1 VTKTITD
8 TLRLIGGGSFLDD
21 AETRLA
27 NVVQAVNETG
37 RNGKIELIINV
48 KKTTRG
54 GAMLISGKVKSTLP
68 AGDPMEVMLFA
79 TDHGQLTP
87 DNPVQQCLDLRVV
100 DNQTGE
106 IIDTETEKQREN
118 FGLHYENKD

>member
-1 VTKTITD
+1 MARTITD

-27 NVVQAVNETG
+27 ELVQAVNETG

-54 GAMLISGKVKSTLP
+54 GAMLISGKVKATLP
-68 AGDPMEVMLFA
+68 AGEPMEVVLFA

-106 IIDTETEKQREN
+106 LIDPDALERREN
-118 FGLHYENKD
+118 YDKE